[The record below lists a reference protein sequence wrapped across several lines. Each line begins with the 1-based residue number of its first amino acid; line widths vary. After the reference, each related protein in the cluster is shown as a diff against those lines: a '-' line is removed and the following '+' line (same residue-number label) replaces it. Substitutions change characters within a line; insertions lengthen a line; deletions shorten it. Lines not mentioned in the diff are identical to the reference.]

1 MKAST
6 FALCAFAAA
15 LAAPLFAHSQTN
27 VYRWVDKDGKVQFS
41 DAPPP
46 ADAKDATQRRLGGG
60 GGDED
65 TQLPYAT
72 QIAKRRNPVTLYTG
86 GDCGDAC
93 LKGRELLERRGIPY
107 SERDVLNNASDQ
119 EALKKLVGALFVP
132 VLVVGEAKT
141 KGYDEDL
148 WQAALDSAGYPR
160 TRLPGQAPSRASPP
174 AVGTKA
180 PDNSSA
186 EPASK

>member
-1 MKAST
+1 MKART
-6 FALCAFAAA
+6 LAHCVLAAA
-15 LAAPLFAHSQTN
+15 LVAPCFAHAQTN

-41 DAPPP
+41 DSPPP
-46 ADAKDATQRRLGGG
+46 ADAKDATQKRLGG

-72 QIAKRRNPVTLYTG
+72 QVAKRRNPVTLYTG

-93 LKGRELLERRGIPY
+93 VKGRELLERRGIPY
-107 SERDVLNNASDQ
+107 TERDAQNNDADR
-119 EALKKLVGALFVP
+119 EALKKLVGSLYVP
-132 VLVVGEAKT
+132 TLVVGEATT

-148 WQAALDSAGYPR
+148 WQAAFDNAGYPK
-160 TRLPGQAPSRASPP
+160 TRLPGQASLRVPPKASPE
-174 AVGTKA
+174 
-180 PDNSSA
+180 NSSA

>member
-1 MKAST
+1 MKALM
-6 FALCAFAAA
+6 FAHCAFAAA
-15 LAAPLFAHSQTN
+15 LVAPCFAHAQTN

-41 DAPPP
+41 DSPPP

-60 GGDED
+60 GDED

-72 QIAKRRNPVTLYTG
+72 QFAKRRNPVTLYSG

-93 LKGRELLERRGIPY
+93 VKGRELLERRGIPY
-107 SERDVLNNASDQ
+107 TERDAQNNDADR
-119 EALKKLVGALFVP
+119 EALKKLVGSPFVP
-132 VLVVGEAKT
+132 TLVVGEATT

-148 WQAALDSAGYPR
+148 WQAALDSAGYPK
-160 TRLPGQAPSRASPP
+160 TRLPGQVSLRVPPPP
-174 AVGTKA
+174 AAPRAA
-180 PDNSSA
+180 PDDSSA